1 MINVCH
7 EEVTNAVEAAG
18 IAMLEQLSA
27 DPLLKRQFELEEGM
41 KLEGADRY
49 SRAVEAAEKVGRE
62 GDLVPQKDLIRENV
76 ALVANGIREWLD
88 AEQARLDA
96 LAAAK
101 SKSRKPKASF
111 KWLREIGPTHAAFI
125 GLKAMFNM
133 VGRNRGTAVY
143 AIAIGRAI
151 QEEIAVAA
159 FTDEMPKL
167 YEKIVEDFSSRSTV
181 HHRRVLRAAIQRHAP
196 HLLDFDGEK
205 AEQQMQV
212 AVGLVVLESIVK
224 CTGLFVTDMQTTA
237 TKTTETI
244 ELSPKALEY
253 IEKRHD
259 VAKFFQPFYK
269 PTIIP
274 PRAWTDVRSGGYHGV
289 LAGRHCV
296 VKGRH
301 GDRAY
306 IRKLRNADMSL
317 VYEGLNYLQNTQWKV
332 NREIFDIMDVYVFQ
346 STLGGLPDVS
356 KIEPLQRL
364 PFMGEG
370 KEKTDAKTWSDKQK
384 ELFKDW
390 CRSNAAIHT
399 ENYEKEGQVSSLTST
414 IETAR
419 QYYNE
424 ERFYFPWNLDT
435 RGRAYPIA
443 RGLQPQGTDYQKALL
458 SFARGRE
465 YTAEA
470 RFYLMFHGANCYGE
484 TEQGVKLDKAQYL
497 TRVKWVEDNKA
508 FIFRIADDPHG
519 TAHQWEGTES
529 PWMFLA
535 FCLEFARCE
544 RLSKA
549 GLPAFTHLA
558 PAFDGSCNGLQ
569 HFSAALRDA
578 IGGEAVNLTANVN
591 PSDIYTLVSKKLQ
604 AQLEAIANG
613 VPVGVIE
620 EEYEDEDGAK
630 RIKRKYCDVTMAR
643 RWLDGRT
650 ADRKSLIGRNLC
662 KQPVMT
668 TPYGS
673 NHAGIKMQMI
683 KALEKMNGFTFPYP
697 AWYDEDRRKK
707 PYDNFNECTWL
718 ASEIIKA
725 ISAVVVKAR
734 EAMDWLQD
742 AARLANKANEKL
754 GCEIHWTAPSGLPI
768 KQYYEDFG
776 TMRVKTEFM
785 GQMYVPKITDMAG
798 PRKLSKHEQVNGIA
812 PNFVHSLD
820 ASAMLLTVVR
830 LGRQGVQDFFMIHD
844 SFGVPAADA
853 QRLWLETRSVFV
865 EMYTK
870 HDVLQEFRDGLAEQ
884 LGDELAEQLKPLPK
898 KGTLNLTEVLHSD
911 FFFA

>member
-18 IAMLEQLSA
+18 LAMLEALEA

-49 SRAVEAAEKVGRE
+49 ARNTEAAQKVGRE

-76 ALVANGIREWLD
+76 KLVASGIEEWLD
-88 AEQARLDA
+88 ADQARLDA
-96 LAAAK
+96 MTGRGRRQPKLAA
-101 SKSRKPKASF
+101 
-111 KWLREIGPTHAAFI
+111 KWLREIGALTASFV
-125 GLKAMFNM
+125 GLKTMFNM

-151 QEEIAVAA
+151 QEEIAVAE
-159 FTDEMPKL
+159 FTHTMPKL
-167 YEKIVEDFSSRSTV
+167 YEKIVEDFTSRSTV

-212 AVGLVVLESIVK
+212 AVGLVVLESIIK
-224 CTGLFVTDMQTTA
+224 QTGLFITDVQTTSS
-237 TKTTETI
+237 KTVETV
-244 ELSPKALEY
+244 ELSPKALAY
-253 IEKRHD
+253 IEQRHD

-274 PRAWTDVRSGGYHGV
+274 PRPWTDVRSGGYHGV

-317 VYEGLNYLQNTQWKV
+317 VYEGLNYLQNTQWQV
-332 NREIFDIMDVYVFQ
+332 NRELFDILDQYAFAT
-346 STLGGLPDVS
+346 TLGDLPDVQ
-356 KIEPLQRL
+356 KREPLERL
-364 PFMGEG
+364 PFMGQG

-384 ELFKDW
+384 EVFKDW

-399 ENYEKEGQVSSLTST
+399 ENYEKEGQVSSLAST

-419 QYYNE
+419 QYYAE
-424 ERFYFPWNLDT
+424 ERFFFPWNLDT

-443 RGLQPQGTDYQKALL
+443 RGLQPQGSDWQKALL
-458 SFARGRE
+458 RFARGRE

-484 TEQGVKLDKAQYL
+484 TETGVKLDKALYL

-508 FIFRIADDPHG
+508 LIFRVADDPHG
-519 TAHQWEGTES
+519 TTDVWAHKNRES

-544 RLSKA
+544 RMAAA
-549 GLPAFTHLA
+549 GLPAVTHLA

-569 HFSAALRDA
+569 HFSAALRDS
-578 IGGEAVNLTANVN
+578 IGGEAVNLTANTT
-591 PSDIYTLVSKKLQ
+591 PSDIYTLVARNLKE
-604 AQLEAIANG
+604 QLEAIAAGQALG
-613 VPVGVIE
+613 VVE
-620 EEYEDEDGAK
+620 EEYEDDDGVM
-630 RIKRKYCDVTMAR
+630 RIKYKYCDVTMAR
-643 RWLDGRT
+643 RWLNS
-650 ADRKSLIGRNLC
+650 KQIGRGLC

-683 KALEKMNGFTFPYP
+683 KALEKADGFRFDFPT
-697 AWYDEDRRKK
+697 WFDVERRKK
-707 PYDNFNECTWL
+707 AYDNFNECTWL
-718 ASEIIKA
+718 ASQIIKA
-725 ISAVVVKAR
+725 IAAVVVKSR
-734 EAMDWLQD
+734 EAMDWLQN
-742 AARLANKANEKL
+742 AARLANKANDKV
-754 GCEIHWTAPSGLPI
+754 GCEIHWTAPSGLPV

-785 GQMYVPKITDMAG
+785 GQTYVPQITDVVG
-798 PRKLSKHEQVNGIA
+798 PKKLSKHEQVNGIA

-865 EMYTK
+865 DMYTK
-870 HDVLQEFRDGLAEQ
+870 HDVLQEFRDGLVLQIGE
-884 LGDELAEQLKPLPK
+884 ELAEKLDPLPA